1 MSASDAAKVFW
12 GPRTLCM
19 LLKVFPDKSSLSR
32 AAAEQAAN
40 AIRIAIKKQGHAR
53 IVAATAASQIEFL
66 DFLTKAP
73 EIDWS
78 KVEVFHLDEYIGL
91 PVTHPGSFRKM
102 LLEQLVQKTGVRKYH
117 LLDGDAADPAAVA
130 RRVGKELSS
139 GPVDI
144 AFLGIGENGHLAF
157 NDPPADFEID
167 QPYIVVELDEA
178 CRQQQVG
185 EAWFANISQV
195 PKQAL
200 SMSVKQ
206 VLKAK
211 EILAVVPDKR
221 KAAAIKA
228 CFAGNITPQAPA
240 SILRTHPNAT
250 IYLDTNSAS
259 MLDQEV
265 RKIGDHELR
274 SPIRGEAQ
282 PKREAEC

>member
-1 MSASDAAKVFW
+1 
-12 GPRTLCM
+12 M
-19 LLKVFPDKSSLSR
+19 LLKVFSDKSSLSR

-40 AIRIAIKKQGHAR
+40 AIRSAIAKQGHAR
-53 IVAATAASQIEFL
+53 IVAATAASQIVFL

-117 LLDGDAADPAAVA
+117 LLEGDAADPAEVA
-130 RRVGKELSS
+130 RRVGQELAA

-157 NDPPADFEID
+157 NDPPADFEVD
-167 QPYIVVELDEA
+167 EPYIVVELDEA

-228 CFAGNITPQAPA
+228 CFAGNISPQAPA
-240 SILRTHPNAT
+240 SILRAHENTT

-259 MLDQEV
+259 MLD
-265 RKIGDHELR
+265 HELR
-274 SPIRGEAQ
+274 KEGEHELRLLIRGEAQ
-282 PKREAEC
+282 SRLLIRGEAQSKRGAEC